1 LSKNY
6 RPNRAALKE
15 MFALWQTGDF
25 GLAGGQVGSQFPLVR
40 SARLA
45 AFCFASTAFG
55 IGLLWLGSTRMAFAG
70 AFLAGALGPLIMGA
84 GFDRTGSYRGP
95 LVAFVAATLLAATLL
110 SRLGAYRYQ
119 PISHF
124 AE

>member
-1 LSKNY
+1 MRLL
-6 RPNRAALKE
+6 PGLKLVASFLKFQLVE
-15 MFALWQTGDF
+15 EVKAGVKFRHAQPYLTGRYF
-25 GLAGGQVGSQFPLVR
+25 GLRAFGEIYS
-40 SARLA
+40 SAFA
-45 AFCFASTAFG
+45 AFA
-55 IGLLWLGSTRMAFAG
+55 
-70 AFLAGALGPLIMGA
+70 LAGALGPLIMGT